1 MYIQFM
7 KQIISSVIQ
16 VKRIKIKRNTIKRKF
31 FTIVIGM
38 LFDAA
43 GSWSLGNEF
52 ARNDV
57 IFVVDNNLSGLSE
70 NRKINF

>member
-1 MYIQFM
+1 
-7 KQIISSVIQ
+7 
-16 VKRIKIKRNTIKRKF
+16 
-31 FTIVIGM
+31 M

-70 NRKINF
+70 NREINFWY

>member
-1 MYIQFM
+1 
-7 KQIISSVIQ
+7 
-16 VKRIKIKRNTIKRKF
+16 
-31 FTIVIGM
+31 M

-57 IFVVDNNLSGLSE
+57 IFVVDNNWSGLFE
-70 NRKINF
+70 NRKINFLILDEWPVDDNIYQSIDET

>member
-1 MYIQFM
+1 
-7 KQIISSVIQ
+7 
-16 VKRIKIKRNTIKRKF
+16 
-31 FTIVIGM
+31 M
-38 LFDAA
+38 LFDVA

-70 NRKINF
+70 NREINFWY